1 MPSLQESLSQILGRS
16 IDIERGSHYALLGIA
31 EFESDRKVVADAYN
45 SIVQELKS
53 KRSQFDPTTW
63 EAIIPLMQ
71 QLKTTLLDPQRKLE
85 YDRSQRIKKMQA
97 PESAL
102 SGAKSQKAETS
113 TQSSRPEKAWGS
125 VFPEGDPSEPFNMGR
140 YVETQSD
147 PSEPEESIDH
157 RLETLRQEL
166 QIASLDWDTP
176 IVSTQTQ
183 DAASVELPTRS
194 FANPSTPSRKRRKT
208 SNHSTFWIAGTL
220 LVGSI
225 SLVAV
230 GGWMAYQNWIESNK
244 GKNPSVVQ
252 VADQKPRKEDRKG
265 TDSTK
270 QPVKNGSKF
279 EVDSSKFDIPSTP
292 NEQASPQENALAMN
306 GQSME
311 KPSPPPTPP
320 NGEMPMVPNTNPP
333 APAPMPTP
341 TPTPEPPPAPMP
353 LNAAEKASLVRS
365 LKDLRKSIEA
375 WDLEQFDA
383 EVEKI
388 LPLAREEPYRSQLAR
403 LDQLGQLRKIFR
415 DAILASVRKLSAGET
430 FKVMNTSVAFVEG
443 TDEYIIIKI
452 GGNNEKHSLRELP
465 LGLGLGLADLS
476 LDSEA
481 GTDVAA
487 RGVYCFLLPKQT
499 SVSQR
504 EGKKFL
510 SKAIESGKVR
520 ADLLSVFEERYE

>member
-31 EFESDRKVVADAYN
+31 EFESDRKVVTDAYN
-45 SIVQELKS
+45 SVVQELKS

-63 EAIIPLMQ
+63 EAIIPLIQ

-85 YDRSQRIKKMQA
+85 YDRSRRIRMMQA
-97 PESAL
+97 SENAL
-102 SGAKSQKAETS
+102 SGTKSQKAESS
-113 TQSSRPEKAWGS
+113 TQTSRSETSWGS
-125 VFPEGDPSEPFNMGR
+125 VFPEGDPSEPFNMGL
-140 YVETQSD
+140 YVESQSD
-147 PSEPEESIDH
+147 SLEPEESIDH
-157 RLETLRQEL
+157 RLEALRQEL
-166 QIASLDWDTP
+166 QIASLDWDATP
-176 IVSTQTQ
+176 TASSQSQ
-183 DAASVELPTRS
+183 DTAGVELPTRS
-194 FANPSTPSRKRRKT
+194 FSNSSTPLRKRKKA
-208 SNHSTFWIAGTL
+208 SNHSTFWIAGSL

-225 SLVAV
+225 GLVAV

-244 GKNPSVVQ
+244 GKNPSAVQ

-270 QPVKNGSKF
+270 QPVKNESKF
-279 EVDSSKFDIPSTP
+279 DVDSSKFDVPSTP
-292 NEQASPQENALAMN
+292 NEQASPQDNAMAMN

-311 KPSPPPTPP
+311 KPSPPPMVS
-320 NGEMPMVPNTNPP
+320 NSEMPTVPTTNPP
-333 APAPMPTP
+333 APTPTP

-353 LNAAEKASLVRS
+353 LNASEKASLVES
-365 LKDLRKSIEA
+365 LKKLRTSIEA
-375 WDLEQFDA
+375 WDLEPFDS

-430 FKVMNTSVAFVEG
+430 FKVMNTTVAFVEG

-476 LDSEA
+476 LDSDA

-487 RGVYCFLLPKQT
+487 RGVYCLLIPKQT

-504 EGKKFL
+504 EGKKFMA
-510 SKAIESGKVR
+510 KAIESGKVR